1 MLYALLKSK
10 CKKRKGILKTCDN
23 SLIQVISEIVQ
34 NILNGNIRLN
44 EKQRNFLKKY
54 KRELRLI
61 KRYNTKSKSIGLKRK
76 ILVQRGGF
84 IQAIIGALLSSAIG
98 ALIDKFTH

>member
-10 CKKRKGILKTCDN
+10 CKARKAILKSCDN
-23 SLIQVISEIVQ
+23 NLIQVIGEIVQ

-44 EKQRNFLKKY
+44 EKQKKFLEKY

-61 KRYNTKSKSIGLKRK
+61 NRHNTKTKSIVNKRK

-98 ALIDKFTH
+98 ALIDKFSH